1 MYPLLLMLM
10 AVALLLMLCIKRM
23 SRYGD
28 IYPTVR
34 SWLWMLMVLWA
45 AFMMGRLSVAV
56 LGVLMVVIG
65 AWELWRAVSVWAWR
79 DVVFLGLI
87 VSFGVS
93 WVWLSLTAEPLSVLL
108 FVLFLVQFNDVC
120 QYVMGRLL
128 GRRFF
133 VVGLAP
139 NVSPNKTI
147 EGAIFG
153 VLLMTIIVFP
163 IGRMMTGF
171 GDIHLVMMCILLGV
185 CGIIGDLI
193 ESSIKRRHHVKDM
206 GSWLAGHGGMLDRI
220 DSLLVSVPLFA
231 ILMAVL

>member
-1 MYPLLLMLM
+1 MYPLLLILM
-10 AVALLLMLCIKRM
+10 AVALLIMLCIKRM
-23 SRYGD
+23 SRYDD

-34 SWLWMLMVLWA
+34 SWLWMLMVLWMV
-45 AFMMGRLSVAV
+45 FMMGRLSVAV
-56 LGVLMVVIG
+56 LGVLMAVIG
-65 AWELWRAVSVWAWR
+65 AWELWRVVSIWTWR
-79 DVVFLGLI
+79 DVIFLGLI

-93 WVWLSLTAEPLSVLL
+93 WAWLSLMAEPLSVLL

-133 VVGLAP
+133 VVRLAP

-153 VLLMTIIVFP
+153 VLLMTVIVFP

-171 GDIHLVMMCILLGV
+171 GGIQLVMMCILLGV

-206 GSWLAGHGGMLDRI
+206 GSWLAGHGGMLDRM

-231 ILMAVL
+231 ILMTVL